1 MTGVVCPKFGSCLA
15 MEIGRLKSII
25 DCSLD
30 SIECFILQIS
40 STNAKRSVSFS
51 NAYCLYD
58 LIKDEEGLFW
68 SFKFTTLF
76 DEGVRFLSEL
86 KNMSPEELEGM
97 DEHKKAAV
105 RLLNNFYRS
114 KGNLTNAGL
123 RRFFCTKYSAGASFY
138 PIEPHRQIY
147 LPK

>member
-1 MTGVVCPKFGSCLA
+1 

-123 RRFFCTKYSAGASFY
+123 RRFFCTKYLSL
-138 PIEPHRQIY
+138 IHI
-147 LPK
+147 